1 MVVRQTKRRQYF
13 VERFVWQSQTEEK
26 TTHNSVRV
34 LRGRVT
40 DEKKQTRFCGAFNVA
55 GTRFKETRA
64 TNSRFCG
71 EFCVV
76 EPD

>member
-40 DEKKQTRFCGAFNVA
+40 DEKK
-55 GTRFKETRA
+55 KKKD
-64 TNSRFCG
+64 S
-71 EFCVV
+71 V
-76 EPD
+76 EHLMWRGRDSKRRGQRTQDSVESFVW